1 MTAPKVAAEAM
12 PMMYGSASGFK
23 NTLCT
28 TTPEVA
34 SSAPTKMP
42 ITRRGRR
49 ICSKMSCLVSSI
61 SPKVKNFTM
70 SPSEMLA
77 PPLLMA
83 TKASKTK
90 AAIRKR

>member
-12 PMMYGSASGFK
+12 LMMYGSASGFK

-28 TTPEVA
+28 TAPELA

-61 SPKVKNFTM
+61 SPKVKNFTT

-77 PPLLMA
+77 PPLLTAISSGA
-83 TKASKTK
+83 TKRAAS
-90 AAIRKR
+90 AR